1 MGIGRL
7 WKNISE
13 NFYEKITEF
22 RRMYDKRYAKNE
34 RVLPPKIMSGWPHL
48 CLHMLTDY
56 LNLNCK

>member
-1 MGIGRL
+1 
-7 WKNISE
+7 
-13 NFYEKITEF
+13 
-22 RRMYDKRYAKNE
+22 MYDKRYAKNE